1 MTKITK
7 RSFKQEKRN
16 KRSFE
21 KKMRYEI
28 KHFANCMKENY
39 NKYYEQKV
47 RD

>member
-1 MTKITK
+1 MNENKKKAKISKIIELYLKTCD
-7 RSFKQEKRN
+7 
-16 KRSFE
+16 
-21 KKMRYEI
+21 YEI